1 MNRTQTTLHIPETT
15 FILTHP
21 VLNAFVSADIN
32 WLAGSRGSI
41 TLSFCGVNV
50 LNDDDCKTVP
60 TLVQILAMRCYA
72 SDGVVHARSIYC
84 FKARRI
90 HMTHGLCD
98 AERPDKAPHG
108 LMLKFNV
115 RGNRPEIDKLG
126 PVDQQV
132 TMPDHLQPV
141 FMVSLRYPQVWD
153 ATAASHNTTMVLV
166 TQKTSTQPRAF
177 DELFDIVHRFNTMSP
192 ENPKLHCEVP
202 VGIKHPPQILL
213 SELAAKHLDKLHQFP
228 DHLLLRIFI
237 VMSHSRRAVCS
248 PFGTCPA
255 SCWLDDGMTIQN

>member
-1 MNRTQTTLHIPETT
+1 LHIPETT

-21 VLNAFVSADIN
+21 VLNALVSADIN
-32 WLAGSRGSI
+32 WLTGPRGSI

-60 TLVQILAMRCYA
+60 TLMQILAMRCYD
-72 SDGVVHARSIYC
+72 SDGVVHARSIYR

-90 HMTHGLCD
+90 HVTHGLCD
-98 AERPDKAPHG
+98 AERPDKALHG

-115 RGNRPEIDKLG
+115 RGNRPESDKLG
-126 PVDQQV
+126 PVEQQV

-141 FMVSLRYPQVWD
+141 FMVSLRYPPVWD
-153 ATAASHNTTMVLV
+153 ATAASRNTTMVLV

-177 DELFDIVHRFNTMSP
+177 DELFDIVHRFDMLSP

-202 VGIKHPPQILL
+202 VATAEPAERGGCQAPRQAAPVPGSPPAADFHSDVPISKGCLL
-213 SELAAKHLDKLHQFP
+213 PVRRLPISVVLA
-228 DHLLLRIFI
+228 
-237 VMSHSRRAVCS
+237 
-248 PFGTCPA
+248 
-255 SCWLDDGMTIQN
+255 